1 MRGGACLKN
10 WIDRNLKWV
19 LTMPVI
25 IFIAL
30 MVVYPLGYTFK
41 LSLYSSSMSAVKA
54 AKFVGLKNYVKMFSN
69 AKFLNAT
76 KATLVFSGVCLFF
89 ETFFGVS
96 IAIMLNRKFRGM
108 NLVRT
113 LSLLPVVAT
122 PVAIAMVWK
131 MIYDPS
137 LGIVNYI
144 IKAMGHDPIA
154 FLGNPDTALAS
165 LMVVDIWEHTP
176 TIMLICLG
184 GLAGI
189 PTDCLEAA
197 SIDGATKWQSL
208 TKITLPLLSPTILV
222 SMLLRLIDVLKTY
235 DIIYSTTQGGPGTST
250 QTINVLAYRQA
261 FENFKFGEASATI
274 VVFFLVLVAI
284 TIVFNFLRKKTVVEY

>member
-1 MRGGACLKN
+1 MKD
-10 WIDRNLKWV
+10 WIDRHIKWV
-19 LTMPVI
+19 LTLPVI

-30 MVVYPLGYTFK
+30 MVVYPLLYTVR
-41 LSLYSSSMSAVKA
+41 LSFFSSSMSAVKPSKFIGLDNYIKMFKS
-54 AKFVGLKNYVKMFSN
+54 AKFIK
-69 AKFLNAT
+69 ATNAT
-76 KATLVFSGVCLFF
+76 LLFSGICLFF

-96 IAIMLNRKFRGM
+96 LALFLNRNFRGM

-113 LSLLPVVAT
+113 FSLLPVVAT

-131 MIYDPS
+131 MIYDPA
-137 LGIVNYI
+137 LGIISFIMQKFGYSPV
-144 IKAMGHDPIA
+144 A
-154 FLGNPDTALAS
+154 FLGNPDTALAA

-189 PTDCLEAA
+189 PTDSLEAA
-197 SIDGATKWQSL
+197 SIDGATRWQSL
-208 TKITLPLLSPTILV
+208 IHITLPLLSPTILV
-222 SMLLRLIDVLKTY
+222 AMLLRLIDVLKTY

-274 VVFFLVLVAI
+274 VVFFIVLVLI
-284 TIVFNFLRKKTVVEY
+284 TVVFNFLRKKTVVEY